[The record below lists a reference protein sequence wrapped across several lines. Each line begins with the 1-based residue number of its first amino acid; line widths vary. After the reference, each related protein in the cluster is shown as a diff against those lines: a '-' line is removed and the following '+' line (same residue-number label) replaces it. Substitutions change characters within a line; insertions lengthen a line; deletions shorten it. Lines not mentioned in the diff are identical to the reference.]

1 MAMNC
6 GSLPREH
13 FGFAIFF
20 LITGLHTNQKSA
32 TVLLMCL
39 SKNKNETGLKFST
52 KERVNTKLSRLI
64 L

>member
-39 SKNKNETGLKFST
+39 LKNKNETGLKVST
-52 KERVNTKLSRLI
+52 RKELTLNYQG
-64 L
+64 